1 MNTVILK
8 DLSIGYTAKGSEKVV
23 ASGLNAAINSGEL
36 TCLLGQ
42 NGIGKSTLLRTLSA
56 FQPALGGDI
65 LLNIDPPLSPPRGTP
80 LRLPQGE
87 VWKGLRP
94 LSSLTS
100 QLLSRL
106 IGVVLTEKLTIK
118 NMTAEELVGM
128 GRAPYT
134 GFWGRLTEED
144 HQVVREA
151 IRLVGIESL
160 AQRMIQTLSDGERQ
174 KVMIAKALAQQ
185 TPIIYLDEPTA
196 FLDYPSKVEM
206 MQLLRR
212 LAVQEQKTIFLS
224 THDVELSLQVADC
237 IWLMETPTKPPL
249 GGYGGGSPLGETE
262 GGLHVGTPHQLA
274 EQGALSRFI
283 EREGITFDRATL
295 TPRISVA
302 R

>member
-1 MNTVILK
+1 MSV
-8 DLSIGYTAKGSEKVV
+8 S
-23 ASGLNAAINSGEL
+23 
-36 TCLLGQ
+36 Q

-56 FQPALGGDI
+56 FDV
-65 LLNIDPPLSPPRGTP
+65 LLNIAPPLSPPRGSDLKPP
-80 LRLPQGE
+80 LGE
-87 VWKGLRP
+87 VWKGFRP
-94 LSSLTS
+94 LSSLNS

-106 IGVVLTEKLTIK
+106 IGVVLTEKLAIK
-118 NMTAEELVGM
+118 NMTAEELIAM

-144 HQVVREA
+144 YQVVSDA

-160 AQRMIQTLSDGERQ
+160 AGRMIQTLSDGERQ

-237 IWLMETPTKPPL
+237 IWLME
-249 GGYGGGSPLGETE
+249 
-262 GGLHVGTPHQLA
+262 GGLHVGTPRQLA

-283 EREGITFDRATL
+283 EREGITFDRSSL
-295 TPRISVA
+295 TIRVKSEE
-302 R
+302 